1 MLGLGN
7 IGPMAALPVMEGKAA
22 LFKRFADIDAWPI
35 CIDTTDVDEIVRT
48 VELIAPGFGGINL
61 EDIAAPRCFE
71 IEAKLRERLD
81 IPVFHDDQHGTA
93 IVVLAALKNALRC
106 IDKKLPDV
114 EDRRLR
120 RRRGRLG
127 DRPAAAGRRRG
138 RRHRL
143 GPPGPAQQG
152 RRVADARRGASS
164 PRRPTRAV
172 SPAPCATASRA
183 PTSSSASAR
192 RGILEPEWIDEM
204 ADQRIVFALANPD
217 PEVDIYEA
225 TQRATVVAVGP
236 QRLPEP
242 DQQRPRVPRRLP
254 RPARRA
260 RDRRDDR
267 DAHQGGRRHRLRRHR
282 RAAQPELH
290 HPQRLPARHEQDGR
304 QGDRR
309 LRAQG
314 PGEEHPD
321 DRRELRSATHRMTRT
336 TQPAQPGQRH
346 PLDGR
351 RAWAVWAAAI
361 SVYVLAVFHRTS
373 LGVAGLEA
381 ADRFG
386 ISSSQLSTFT
396 ILQVF
401 VYAAMQLPV
410 GALLD
415 RYGSKRMLGFGLT
428 LLTVAQLGFAFVHSF
443 EAALLCRVLLGM
455 GDAMV
460 FISVLRLVAL
470 WFSPRRTPMVTQLT
484 GVLGQLGALAAA
496 GPLAAALAHFGWTP
510 SYAVAASVGV
520 LSGVALVVVV
530 KDSPYTDHHRDELR
544 LRAIARTLRAAW
556 LVPGTRLGLWSHF
569 TSQFAAN
576 MFTMLWGFP
585 FLVCGTRALAGDG
598 QRHAHGHGRHV
609 GRLQPG
615 HRHADDALPV
625 LPQHDGAVDRR
636 RGDRGVDRRAA
647 LAGARPVVDARRPR
661 GAHRRSAARAR

>member
-1 MLGLGN
+1 
-7 IGPMAALPVMEGKAA
+7 
-22 LFKRFADIDAWPI
+22 
-35 CIDTTDVDEIVRT
+35 
-48 VELIAPGFGGINL
+48 
-61 EDIAAPRCFE
+61 
-71 IEAKLRERLD
+71 
-81 IPVFHDDQHGTA
+81 
-93 IVVLAALKNALRC
+93 
-106 IDKKLPDV
+106 
-114 EDRRLR
+114 
-120 RRRGRLG
+120 
-127 DRPAAAGRRRG
+127 
-138 RRHRL
+138 
-143 GPPGPAQQG
+143 
-152 RRVADARRGASS
+152 
-164 PRRPTRAV
+164 
-172 SPAPCATASRA
+172 
-183 PTSSSASAR
+183 
-192 RGILEPEWIDEM
+192 M
-204 ADQRIVFALANPD
+204 ADKRIVFALANPD

-225 TQRATVVAVGP
+225 TQRATVVASGRSDYPNQINNVLAFPGVF
-236 QRLPEP
+236 RGLL
-242 DQQRPRVPRRLP
+242 D
-254 RPARRA
+254 ARA
-260 RDRRDDR
+260 TDVTTEMLIKAA
-267 DAHQGGRRHRLRRHR
+267 DAHRVRRHR

-290 HPQRLPARHEQDGR
+290 HPQRLPARHEQDRR

-321 DRRELRSATHRMTRT
+321 DRRELRGTTHRMTRT
-336 TQPAQPGQRH
+336 TQPAQPGQRY

-361 SVYVLAVFHRTS
+361 AVYVLAVFHRTS

-386 ISSSQLSTFT
+386 ISSAQLSTFT
-396 ILQVF
+396 ILQLF

-415 RYGSKRMLGFGLT
+415 RYGSKKLLGFGLT

-530 KDSPYTDHHRDELR
+530 KDSPYADHHRDELR
-544 LRAIARTLRAAW
+544 LRAVARTLRAAW
-556 LVPGTRLGLWSHF
+556 LVPGDPARAVVALHVAVRRQHVHDAVGL
-569 TSQFAAN
+569 
-576 MFTMLWGFP
+576 P
-585 FLVCGTRALAGDG
+585 VPRCGTRALAGDG

-609 GRLQPG
+609 GRLEPG

-636 RGDRGVDRRAA
+636 RGDRAPGPSCCSGRAA
-647 LAGARPVVDARRPR
+647 PR
-661 GAHRRSAARAR
+661 CGCSSSSWCSSPSAARGR